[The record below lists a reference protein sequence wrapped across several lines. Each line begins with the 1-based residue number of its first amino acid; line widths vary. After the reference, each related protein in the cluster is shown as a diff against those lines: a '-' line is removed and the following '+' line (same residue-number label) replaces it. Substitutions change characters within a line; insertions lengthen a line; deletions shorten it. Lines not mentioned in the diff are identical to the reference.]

1 MAKDKVPHVRIDFA
15 KALVDIKPW
24 FDSIQAQQIQL
35 SEAMNTLRKDNDQD
49 VADAAEN
56 TDFELLK
63 SKKIRITK
71 L

>member
-1 MAKDKVPHVRIDFA
+1 MT
-15 KALVDIKPW
+15 
-24 FDSIQAQQIQL
+24 
-35 SEAMNTLRKDNDQD
+35 NLRKDNDQD

-63 SKKIRITK
+63 SKKFRISK

>member
-1 MAKDKVPHVRIDFA
+1 
-15 KALVDIKPW
+15 
-24 FDSIQAQQIQL
+24 
-35 SEAMNTLRKDNDQD
+35 MNTLRKDNDQD